1 MMGKITNGAFIK
13 TRFLREKGF
22 FKEKGFFLNGILLDG
37 VDIREF
43 VDLLF
48 SSMRHI
54 HGIAPSTIHP

>member
-13 TRFLREKGF
+13 TRFLEYFSKKKGF
-22 FKEKGFFLNGILLDG
+22 LKNGIPLDG
-37 VDIREF
+37 VYTHEF

-54 HGIAPSTIHP
+54 HGIALLTIHP